1 MLAIERALIVF
12 IILSIVSLLAD
23 ITYEGARSI
32 SGPYLELLGAS
43 LIIAGGVSVGELLS
57 YAFRFIGGIV
67 AFRLASSLA
76 YWSLLIL
83 GYIINLVAVPLLA
96 FAGSW
101 EVAFALYMVERIGKG
116 FRVPIRDT
124 IIAEVSTGVGRGKAF
139 AIHEFLDQIGALV
152 GPLIVAYTITSTGG
166 SYSMALLIL
175 GIPAMLSIVALFT
188 ASAMYPKIRS
198 ASRIEGGGA
207 RILPRGFYL
216 ACLAVGLAMFS
227 FIHWGQASYIAFS
240 LGWKNVA
247 LLYALAM
254 AIDGLVSIPLGVA
267 YDSLGPRILLVIPIA
282 TLLSTIALSHGNI
295 LAFILLWGIAMGA
308 LEVLPKA
315 IVAELV
321 DERARSLAYS
331 ILFLSMGL
339 GWTLGNITLAYLT
352 LESTLSLI
360 LVLVASLASMA
371 IILRLR

>member
-1 MLAIERALIVF
+1 
-12 IILSIVSLLAD
+12 
-23 ITYEGARSI
+23 
-32 SGPYLELLGAS
+32 
-43 LIIAGGVSVGELLS
+43 
-57 YAFRFIGGIV
+57 
-67 AFRLASSLA
+67 
-76 YWSLLIL
+76 
-83 GYIINLVAVPLLA
+83 
-96 FAGSW
+96 
-101 EVAFALYMVERIGKG
+101 
-116 FRVPIRDT
+116 
-124 IIAEVSTGVGRGKAF
+124 
-139 AIHEFLDQIGALV
+139 
-152 GPLIVAYTITSTGG
+152 
-166 SYSMALLIL
+166 
-175 GIPAMLSIVALFT
+175 
-188 ASAMYPKIRS
+188 
-198 ASRIEGGGA
+198 
-207 RILPRGFYL
+207 FYL

-295 LAFILLWGIAMGA
+295 LVFILLWGIAMGA